1 MKYLLLLFFFAG
13 CAGERPTNLGVSQ
26 EKLSPCPET
35 PNCVSSFSSAEENKI
50 KPLSGSIIEI
60 KALLE
65 KMDRVSIIIEEQ
77 DYLYAEFKSSI
88 LGFVDDVEFY
98 FNPNENL
105 IHVRSASR
113 IGKSDFGVNRKRIE
127 EIRSKIGK
135 N

>member
-1 MKYLLLLFFFAG
+1 VYPRK
-13 CAGERPTNLGVSQ
+13 
-26 EKLSPCPET
+26 KLSLCPET

-50 KPLSGSIIEI
+50 EPLNGSIIEI

-65 KMDRVSIIIEEQ
+65 KMDRVTIIIEEQ